1 MEQMMLQKA
10 ACITLVSFLMAGTAA
25 LPAITFAASPEAG
38 LMLKSKNRVVLPSSV
53 KQLEQQAS
61 QSQSAADQVTLA
73 QAYLQLARQP
83 GWSRYFDKAQ
93 QLLKKA
99 HNPSSAAYWLA
110 LADTSQQQHQFE
122 DALNY
127 LAKAQQ
133 LKPDYINALLMKN
146 RIYLVQNN
154 TAAALAECKKLLGQQ
169 ELFLLSLCSLEVAGR
184 QGKTQDSYKALQL
197 LARQQQSIPLAQ
209 QQWLIAV
216 LAEQAEALHQP
227 KQARAWLE
235 QLLFAA
241 QSELAPLPLWVKW
254 ADLTLKQDAALVYQK
269 LQYLQQHQQL
279 EDALLLRL
287 ALAEQQLGK
296 GQEYQ
301 LLMQQRVSLREQR
314 QDTLHSADLAHYYL
328 RLAPDPKKA
337 LYYARLNVQQAQ
349 EPDDQLLFTL
359 ALAQSQQDNARSV
372 QTGEQP

>member
-1 MEQMMLQKA
+1 MLQKT
-10 ACITLVSFLMAGTAA
+10 ACITVVSLLMAGTAA

-38 LMLKSKNRVVLPSSV
+38 LVLQSKNRVVLPSWV
-53 KQLEQQAS
+53 KQLEQQTS

-93 QLLKKA
+93 QLLKNA
-99 HNPSSAAYWLA
+99 HSPSSAAYWLA
-110 LADTSQQQHQFE
+110 LADTAQQQHQFE
-122 DALNY
+122 NALNY

-133 LKPDYINALLMKN
+133 LQPDDINALLMKN

-301 LLMQQRVSLREQR
+301 LLMQQGVSLREQR